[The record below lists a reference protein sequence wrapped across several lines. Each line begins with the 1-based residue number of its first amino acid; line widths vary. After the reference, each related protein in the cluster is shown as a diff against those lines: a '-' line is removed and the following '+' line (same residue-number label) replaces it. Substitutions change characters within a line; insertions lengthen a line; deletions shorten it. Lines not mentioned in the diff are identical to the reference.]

1 MSHSDSSGTH
11 EPKAHLEIYSEPIGD
26 DYKEREIR
34 YGREYPQKHGDR
46 HPWPIDEYEES
57 RQPVRL
63 QELEQW
69 GHQFS
74 ITTRTGNVLD
84 LRTGFGLWAMHFA
97 DKNPGCRVFG
107 VDFVYM
113 QPWEVPLNCDFHIID
128 LTQPD
133 WWEIYVDISL
143 VHIND
148 LGGDISLLKCLLA
161 GAFRCCMPCGVV
173 ELHGITLDLY
183 NRKGPAYSFYKDLQT
198 AYYKDERQLSL
209 PERYGSE
216 LSNHGFINVAS
227 HQYRIPLKSEYS
239 THLQKRFLKTWLDGL
254 EALALDLMTKHLGWT
269 RERTLLE
276 CALAREEL
284 HNGTDGFLTM

>member
-1 MSHSDSSGTH
+1 MS
-11 EPKAHLEIYSEPIGD
+11 
-26 DYKEREIR
+26 
-34 YGREYPQKHGDR
+34 
-46 HPWPIDEYEES
+46 
-57 RQPVRL
+57 
-63 QELEQW
+63 
-69 GHQFS
+69 
-74 ITTRTGNVLD
+74 
-84 LRTGFGLWAMHFA
+84 FA
-97 DKNPGCRVFG
+97 DKNPGCRVVGF
-107 VDFVYM
+107 DFVYM
-113 QPWEVPLNCDFHIID
+113 QPSEVPLNCEFYIID

-133 WWEIYVDISL
+133 WWEAYVDVSL

-209 PERYGSE
+209 PER
-216 LSNHGFINVAS
+216 
-227 HQYRIPLKSEYS
+227 IPLKSEYS

-276 CALAREEL
+276 CALTREEL
-284 HNGTDGFLTM
+284 HNGIDGFLTM

>member
-1 MSHSDSSGTH
+1 MYRRLCLCLHTQLT
-11 EPKAHLEIYSEPIGD
+11 KV
-26 DYKEREIR
+26 DY
-34 YGREYPQKHGDR
+34 
-46 HPWPIDEYEES
+46 
-57 RQPVRL
+57 
-63 QELEQW
+63 
-69 GHQFS
+69 
-74 ITTRTGNVLD
+74 
-84 LRTGFGLWAMHFA
+84 
-97 DKNPGCRVFG
+97 
-107 VDFVYM
+107 
-113 QPWEVPLNCDFHIID
+113 
-128 LTQPD
+128 
-133 WWEIYVDISL
+133 
-143 VHIND
+143 
-148 LGGDISLLKCLLA
+148 
-161 GAFRCCMPCGVV
+161 RCCMPCGVV

-183 NRKGPAYSFYKDLQT
+183 NRKGPAYSLYKDLQT

-209 PERYGSE
+209 PERYDSE